1 MLRFDWLPQ
10 RADGPATTS
19 KMIRKMLGELRL
31 YLFPPFTRRDALE
44 IALRKL
50 AQPSVE
56 SPVICHGRKPPR
68 FKIYN
73 EPAEPCWW
81 IKVPWGDGRDGQVLR
96 GSRVMVVGRRTG
108 IIYYD
113 GSANDEG

>member
-1 MLRFDWLPQ
+1 
-10 RADGPATTS
+10 
-19 KMIRKMLGELRL
+19 MIRKMLGELRL
-31 YLFPPFTRRDALE
+31 YLFPPVTRRDALG

-56 SPVICHGRKPPR
+56 APEAPLICHGRKPPG
-68 FKIYN
+68 FNIYN
-73 EPAEPCWW
+73 EPVEPCWW
-81 IKVPWGDGRDGQVLR
+81 IQVPWGDGRDGQVLR

-108 IIYYD
+108 TIHYD

>member
-1 MLRFDWLPQ
+1 
-10 RADGPATTS
+10 
-19 KMIRKMLGELRL
+19 MIRKMLGELRL
-31 YLFPPFTRRDALE
+31 FLFPPVTRRDALE

-56 SPVICHGRKPPR
+56 APLICHGRKPPR
-68 FKIYN
+68 FNIYN

-81 IKVPWGDGRDGQVLR
+81 IHVPWGDGRDGQVLR
-96 GSRVMVVGRRTG
+96 GSRVMVVGRSTG
-108 IIYYD
+108 TIHYD